1 MITNIKEWSRL
12 LILTAVIFLGYN
24 SSASAQKY
32 GGGLIDKTIV
42 QIGNEMIQLSTIEA
56 EAQMMLFQGVPSDKN
71 LRCEVLERLME
82 QKLFLAQARLD
93 SLTPNMEMVEQNLN
107 QRMQEVMTKLGGE
120 KATEEYFKKPL
131 YKIKEEWRETL
142 TELSMVNNM
151 QAEVAKKAPELTP
164 SDIEK
169 YYKRL
174 PKDSLPVISTQ
185 YQYSQIVLYPEKEAA
200 IMAVKERLLEFRER
214 IMKGEKF
221 STLATMYSQDFASAS
236 KGGELGMA
244 SKQLYWSQFSDAAMA
259 LKPGQVSQ
267 IVETPDGFHI
277 IQLIKKEGDMFNA
290 RHILLKPMYTNADK
304 DKAFKTLDSLR
315 NMILLDSITFE
326 QAARRFSQDPKSYV
340 NGGLVADENTGSVYF
355 EVDRLKP
362 EDYAVLKTLQVGE
375 ISAPFESRD
384 NEGREGNIV
393 YKIVRLDKVIPSH
406 VATFKDDFY
415 ILQQMAKNEAINKAL
430 EEFIKEKQETTYI
443 KIDPLFENCP
453 FKRDGWIK
461 K

>member
-12 LILTAVIFLGYN
+12 LIFTAAIFLGYN

-32 GGGLIDKTIV
+32 GGGLIDKIV
-42 QIGNEMIQLSTIEA
+42 AQIGNEMIQLSTIEA
-56 EAQMMLFQGVPSDKN
+56 EVQMMLFQGVPSDKN

-107 QRMQEVMTKLGGE
+107 QRMQEVMTRLGGE

-174 PKDSLPVISTQ
+174 PKDSLPIISTQ

-290 RHILLKPMYTNADK
+290 RHILLKPMYTNSDK

-355 EVDRLKP
+355 LVDRLKP

-430 EEFIKEKQETTYI
+430 DEFIKEKQETTYI

>member
-131 YKIKEEWRETL
+131 YKIKEERRETR

-430 EEFIKEKQETTYI
+430 DEFIKEKQETTYI

>member
-12 LILTAVIFLGYN
+12 LIFTAAIFLGFN

-32 GGGLIDKTIV
+32 GGGLIDKIIV

-151 QAEVAKKAPELTP
+151 QSEVAKKAPELTP

-169 YYKRL
+169 YYKKL
-174 PKDSLPVISTQ
+174 PKDSLPIISTQ

-221 STLATMYSQDFASAS
+221 STLATMYSQDLASAS

-290 RHILLKPMYTNADK
+290 RHILLKPMYTTSDK

-355 EVDRLKP
+355 EIDRLKP

-375 ISAPFESRD
+375 ISAPFESKD
-384 NEGREGNIV
+384 NEGREGNVV
-393 YKIVRLDKVIPSH
+393 YKIVRLDKIIPSH

-415 ILQQMAKNEAINKAL
+415 ILQQMAKDEAINKAL
-430 EEFIKEKQETTYI
+430 DEFIKEKQETTYI
-443 KIDPLFENCP
+443 KIDPMFENCP

>member
-93 SLTPNMEMVEQNLN
+93 SLTPNMEKVEQNLN

-430 EEFIKEKQETTYI
+430 DEFIKEKQETTYI

>member
-12 LILTAVIFLGYN
+12 LIFTAAIFLGLN
-24 SSASAQKY
+24 STASAQKY
-32 GGGLIDKTIV
+32 GGGLIDKIIV

-151 QAEVAKKAPELTP
+151 QSEVAKKAPELTP

-174 PKDSLPVISTQ
+174 PKDSLPIISTQ

-290 RHILLKPMYTNADK
+290 RHILLKPMYTTSDK

-355 EVDRLKP
+355 EIDRLKP

-375 ISAPFESRD
+375 ISAPFESKD
-384 NEGREGNIV
+384 NEGREGNVV
-393 YKIVRLDKVIPSH
+393 YKIVRLDKIIPSH

-415 ILQQMAKNEAINKAL
+415 ILQQMVKNEAINKAL
-430 EEFIKEKQETTYI
+430 DEFIKEKQETTYI
-443 KIDPLFENCP
+443 KIDPMFENCP

>member
-12 LILTAVIFLGYN
+12 LIFTAAIFLGFN

-32 GGGLIDKTIV
+32 GGGLIDKIIV

-151 QAEVAKKAPELTP
+151 QSEVAKKAPELTP

-169 YYKRL
+169 YYKKL
-174 PKDSLPVISTQ
+174 PKDSLPIISTQ

-214 IMKGEKF
+214 IMRGEKF

-290 RHILLKPMYTNADK
+290 RHILLKPMYTTSDK

-355 EVDRLKP
+355 EIDRLKP

-375 ISAPFESRD
+375 ISAPFESKD
-384 NEGREGNIV
+384 NEGREGNVV
-393 YKIVRLDKVIPSH
+393 YKIVRLDKIIPSH

-430 EEFIKEKQETTYI
+430 DEFIKEKQETTYI
-443 KIDPLFENCP
+443 KIDPMFENCP